1 MNEKQAPER
10 WQLPT
15 DAVRRDVRE
24 LIANARHAAI
34 ATLAPDTGAPQCT
47 RVGLATLPDGTP
59 LIFCSA
65 LAAHTPALLADPR
78 CSLLIG
84 EPGKGDPLAHP
95 RITLSCE
102 AELIDPG
109 SETVAE
115 ARTSY
120 LSAHPKAQLYA
131 DLPDFRFFR
140 LVPSE
145 GRYNGGF
152 GKAYVFKPDDLITA
166 E

>member
-78 CSLLIG
+78 LQDPHPQS
-84 EPGKGDPLAHP
+84 PGARAAADSEHRGDPALDTVDWDGPGNLRVDYVLPAAGLEVQAAGVLWP
-95 RITLSCE
+95 QTGRSDRG
-102 AELIDPG
+102 IDA
-109 SETVAE
+109 ETVAR
-115 ARTSY
+115 ASR
-120 LSAHPKAQLYA
+120 H
-131 DLPDFRFFR
+131 R
-140 LVPSE
+140 LVWVDL
-145 GRYNGGF
+145 GR
-152 GKAYVFKPDDLITA
+152 
-166 E
+166 